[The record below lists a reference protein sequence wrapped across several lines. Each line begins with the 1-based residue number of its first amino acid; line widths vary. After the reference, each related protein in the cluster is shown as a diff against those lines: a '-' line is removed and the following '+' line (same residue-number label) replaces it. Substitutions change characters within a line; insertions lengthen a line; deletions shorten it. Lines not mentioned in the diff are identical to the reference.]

1 MFLPGQFPCYGI
13 KRATGDDT
21 GAGMPREWH
30 SEPGVDRLGEILATI
45 FLAAILAFFLY
56 GYLPHFL

>member
-1 MFLPGQFPCYGI
+1 ME
-13 KRATGDDT
+13 
-21 GAGMPREWH
+21 AGMPREWR

-45 FLAAILAFFLY
+45 FLAAVLAFFLY